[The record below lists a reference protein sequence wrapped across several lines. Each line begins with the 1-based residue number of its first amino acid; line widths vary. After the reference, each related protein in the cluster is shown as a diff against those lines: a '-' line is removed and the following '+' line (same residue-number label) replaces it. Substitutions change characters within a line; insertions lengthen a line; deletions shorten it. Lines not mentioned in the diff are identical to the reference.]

1 MLDVDRSR
9 GRFRTGGD
17 RWKVKAVERGWQAS
31 VAVGAAA
38 FGDKWRADQVRRRRT
53 ARHQHRRPLPLP
65 VVDEAESSRR
75 PMTHLP
81 PEDTIPPAFFLAQ
94 ARTVQAR
101 AGPLPQL
108 HAHRHCRS
116 VRLLQ
121 MDAENVTGQS
131 PAATALMGGGL
142 CTGRQRTATASE

>member
-1 MLDVDRSR
+1 MLDVDRSP

-108 HAHRHCRS
+108 HARTPPLSLCASASDGRRKCHRPISCGNRING
-116 VRLLQ
+116 RR
-121 MDAENVTGQS
+121 
-131 PAATALMGGGL
+131 ALYW
-142 CTGRQRTATASE
+142 ASEDCHCE